1 MPDRP
6 SRWEDDPPVLVLA
19 AALRCR
25 CPRCGEGRLYRGALD
40 VRPICEVCGLDLA
53 ANDAGDGAAAF
64 VILILGAIVMGLAFW
79 VEVTFSPP
87 LWVHLVLWTPTILGG
102 SILMLRFIKA
112 GFIAQ
117 QYRVLRLGPTS
128 GP

>member
-1 MPDRP
+1 
-6 SRWEDDPPVLVLA
+6 
-19 AALRCR
+19 
-25 CPRCGEGRLYRGALD
+25 
-40 VRPICEVCGLDLA
+40 
-53 ANDAGDGAAAF
+53 
-64 VILILGAIVMGLAFW
+64 MGLAFW

-87 LWVHLVLWTPTILGG
+87 VWVHLILWTPTILGG

-112 GFIAQ
+112 GLIAQ